1 MGGLIDGSTVKG
13 DLWMFESSSG
23 NLSCF
28 PIATVSE
35 GPGPRVGHASLLVG
49 NAFIVFGG
57 DTKVDENDTLDDT
70 LYLLNT
76 SSRQWSRSIPPGP
89 KPTGRYG
96 HTLNILGSKLYVFG
110 GQVEGYFF
118 NDLVAF
124 DLNQLQAPNTKWEF
138 LIKNSHE
145 GGPPPGQIPPA
156 RTNHTIVSFNDKL
169 YLFGGT
175 NGVQWFNDV
184 WSYDPRS
191 NSWTQLDCV
200 GFIPT
205 PREGH
210 AAALVNDV
218 MYVFG
223 GRTDEGIDL
232 GDLAAFR
239 ITTRRWYSFQ
249 NMGPAPSPRSGH
261 SMTAFGKQIIVLAG
275 EPSSAPRDPVEL
287 SMAYLLDTS
296 KIRYPSDN
304 QSGEKA
310 PLPGPT
316 KAGPGDKSVVPSGR
330 ASREA
335 QNQPP
340 DQYRRGP
347 GPPRESVVSPT
358 GRQPDLGPGPGSRLP
373 RASIANAPAGPPPP
387 GQAPTPGPRNNG
399 PQGNN
404 FRSKTPTKQERGYSG
419 PPTIDT
425 ARAVAADRERDMP
438 PRDSPKDPRSAHD
451 SNARAMEA
459 GEAAPMMAPARQRSL
474 RQRQRSS
481 LESAD
486 ESILARH
493 ASIDGSIDSR
503 THRNSKSGDEPRSPR
518 LTAHHEALI
527 KELEALRSRNAWY
540 TSELALAKKAGYT
553 PNISTNSDRPLIE
566 AFLAMRAELAKM
578 QATRVAEV
586 EQQRD
591 VAVNEAAYARA
602 KLAAHGGSQQSTP
615 SLNGDAHDL
624 DKAAS
629 DRSTDLSR
637 RLALALASQNEL
649 KSKMEAL
656 TIDFDQEKRGRELAE
671 ETSEATRRRLA
682 ELEMQNNPL
691 ETESIQ
697 ESMLRSEAE
706 SSMKQLALDKEELSK
721 KLDESSGRLKDFGE
735 NIGGLR
741 EAKKLDEERERRE
754 GLERKLL
761 QLRSEHEE
769 RTSELENATRRL
781 RDAEELAES
790 HAREAETHKN
800 AFISGLERASSFDS
814 ETSIRSLVD
823 QRLAKASRI
832 AADEAAEKLRPYQ
845 EQASREGLQLRRQL
859 QAAMKDCQTF
869 TTENR
874 ELKAKIEGHQREAGA
889 LAVQHTA
896 LKDLLGERGSPGSR
910 YGTPEQTR
918 LRELEQQLSTSLKAH
933 DDMKSSFETR
943 EQEADRAYRE
953 KLEQLENDYQSAVHY
968 DELTRY
974 KTQNA
979 KIQAELEV
987 AQNSLAEA
995 GGEAPSDWETERA
1008 HLQKSLND
1016 LQQDTSVSISNLEEQ
1031 ITDLR
1036 ESLDATE
1043 AEKEKSRS
1051 EYEAMRQELLAATE
1065 KSRSEHEQLKQ
1076 ENSLLESRAVD
1087 AEQKVS
1093 MLLDQ
1098 VEASVG
1104 HYRRQSQHG
1113 QAANGISRTHSNASS
1128 NTIGAGTR
1136 RSRAN
1141 SAVSQDDTFLDNR
1154 GSMALDSLANE
1165 LEALR
1170 THWETTNSN
1179 YRMSTQSTD
1188 FDRTPTKESGLSDSL
1203 AEWRRRLDLDEARA
1217 SSPEKT
1223 VDLRVGN
1230 KYRIGRKIGSGS
1242 FGDIYLGTNIISG
1255 EEIAIKLESVK
1266 AKHPQLEYE
1275 ARVYKSLAG
1284 GVGIPFVRWFGTECD
1299 YNAMVID
1306 LLGPSLEDLF
1316 NFCNRKFSLKTV
1328 LLLADQLIS
1337 RIEYIHAK
1345 SFIHRDIKPD
1355 NFLMGIGKR
1364 GNQVNVIDFG
1374 LAKKYRD
1381 PKTHFHIPYR
1391 ENKNLTGTA
1400 RYASIN
1406 THLGVEQSRR
1416 DDMESLGYV
1425 MLYFCRGTLPWQ
1437 GLKAATKKQKYDR
1450 IMEKKMTTPT
1460 EVLCRGFPNEFSIY
1474 LNYTRS
1480 LRFDDKPDYSYLRKI
1495 FRDLFVRESFQYDYV
1510 FDWTVYKYQKNAAM
1524 IVDAKQK
1531 DKEAEEQA
1539 RRQGALPASAA
1550 KPGAIS
1556 SQRRKIMERGTL
1568 DNTPDTNR
1576 AVGGSDRM

>member
-1 MGGLIDGSTVKG
+1 MAFLFKSKKNQQASGLPPATRNVHTSEGAPAGSGAVLNGSKDGVVTSQTPTPSGSYNNSLNSVTSTNSPEQQRMRQRAESESQTQRPQQSTSPVSSPGSSLYPWSQRRLNFSSPQANPFPRYGAAINAVASKEGDIYMMGGLIDGSTVKG
-13 DLWMFESSSG
+13 DLWMLESSSG

-89 KPTGRYG
+89 RPTGRYG

-124 DLNQLQAPNTKWEF
+124 DLNQLQNPNNKWEF
-138 LIKNSHE
+138 LIQNSPE
-145 GGPPPGQIPPA
+145 GGPPPGRIPPA

-175 NGVQWFNDV
+175 NGLQWFNDV
-184 WSYDPRS
+184 WSYDPRT

-223 GRTDEGIDL
+223 GRTDEGVDL

-261 SMTAFGKQIIVLAG
+261 SMTAFGRQIIVLAG

-287 SMAYLLDTS
+287 SMAYMLDTS
-296 KIRYPSDN
+296 KIRYPTEN
-304 QSGEKA
+304 PNGEKA
-310 PLPGPT
+310 LLPGST
-316 KAGPGDKSVVPSGR
+316 KTGAGDKPPSGR

-340 DQYRRGP
+340 DQFRRGS
-347 GPPRESVVSPT
+347 GPSRESVVSPT
-358 GRQPDLGPGPGSRLP
+358 GRPTELGPGPGSRLP

-387 GQAPTPGPRNNG
+387 GQAPTPGQRGNPPRD
-399 PQGNN
+399 GNN
-404 FRSKTPTKQERGYSG
+404 FRSKTPTKPERGYGG
-419 PPTIDT
+419 PPIDT
-425 ARAVAADRERDMP
+425 TRAIAGDREREP
-438 PRDSPKDPRSAHD
+438 APRDSPKDPKFAQE
-451 SNARAMEA
+451 SNGQRTLNQQSQRMSARAMEA
-459 GEAAPMMAPARQRSL
+459 GEAAPLVAPARQRSL

-481 LESAD
+481 IDSAD
-486 ESILARH
+486 ESILGRH
-493 ASIDGSIDSR
+493 ASMDGSVDSR
-503 THRNSKSGDEPRSPR
+503 THRNSRTGDEPRSPR
-518 LTAHHEALI
+518 LTAHQEALF
-527 KELEALRSRNAWY
+527 KELESLKSRNAWY
-540 TSELALAKKAGYT
+540 ASELALAKKAGYT
-553 PNISTNSDRPLIE
+553 PNISANSVLDERTSDAFTDEDRPLIE

-578 QATRVAEV
+578 QATVDRQAAIASKRVAEV

-615 SLNGDAHDL
+615 SLDGQSQDL

-629 DRSTDLSR
+629 DRTTDLSR

-649 KSKMEAL
+649 RSKLEAIS
-656 TIDFDQEKRGRELAE
+656 IDLEQEKRGRELAE

-691 ETESIQ
+691 EMESLRAQLHQIEASLRE

-706 SSMKQLALDKEELSK
+706 SSLKQLALDKEELSR
-721 KLDESSGRLKDFGE
+721 KLEDSTSRLRDFGD
-735 NIGGLR
+735 NIGGLK
-741 EAKKLDEERERRE
+741 EAVTASAEKASILEKKLEEERERRE

-769 RTSELENATRRL
+769 RTAELENATRRL

-790 HAREAETHKN
+790 HAREAEAHKN
-800 AFISGLERASSFDS
+800 AFILGLERASSFDS

-823 QRLAKASRI
+823 QRVASSEAQVERANKLAKASQA
-832 AADEAAEKLRPYQ
+832 AADEAAEKLRRAEERIAGLEAYQ

-859 QAAMKDCQTF
+859 QAALKDCQTY

-874 ELKAKIEGHQREAGA
+874 ELKAQIENHQREAGA

-896 LKDLLGERGSPGSR
+896 LKDLLGERGYTDSRRSPRGESPGSR
-910 YGTPEQTR
+910 FGTPEQSR
-918 LRELEQQLSTSLKAH
+918 LRELEQQLSASLKAH
-933 DDMKSSFETR
+933 DELKASFETR
-943 EQEADRAYRE
+943 EQETDRAYKE

-968 DELTRY
+968 VRGTEKMLKRMKDELTRY
-974 KTQNA
+974 KSQNS
-979 KIQAELEV
+979 KIQSELEA
-987 AQNSLAEA
+987 AQSRE
-995 GGEAPSDWETERA
+995 GSEAPSGWEAERSQ
-1008 HLQKSLND
+1008 LQQSLAD
-1016 LQQDTSVSISNLEEQ
+1016 LQQDTSLSIANLEEQ
-1031 ITDLR
+1031 ITSLK
-1036 ESLDATE
+1036 ESLASTE
-1043 AEKEKSRS
+1043 AEKEKSLAG
-1051 EYEAMRQELLAATE
+1051 YEAMRQELIAVTE
-1065 KSRSEHEQLKQ
+1065 RSRSELEQLKH

-1113 QAANGISRTHSNASS
+1113 QGVNGISRTHSNASS
-1128 NTIGAGTR
+1128 GTIGAGTR

-1170 THWETTNSN
+1170 SHWESTNSN
-1179 YRMSTQSTD
+1179 YRLSTQSD
-1188 FDRTPTKESGLSDSL
+1188 FDRTPTKDSGLSDSL
-1203 AEWRRRLDLDEARA
+1203 AEWRRRLDEEEARA
-1217 SSPEKT
+1217 GSPEK
-1223 VDLRVGN
+1223 
-1230 KYRIGRKIGSGS
+1230 
-1242 FGDIYLGTNIISG
+1242 
-1255 EEIAIKLESVK
+1255 VK
-1266 AKHPQLEYE
+1266 
-1275 ARVYKSLAG
+1275 
-1284 GVGIPFVRWFGTECD
+1284 
-1299 YNAMVID
+1299 
-1306 LLGPSLEDLF
+1306 
-1316 NFCNRKFSLKTV
+1316 
-1328 LLLADQLIS
+1328 S
-1337 RIEYIHAK
+1337 R
-1345 SFIHRDIKPD
+1345 
-1355 NFLMGIGKR
+1355 
-1364 GNQVNVIDFG
+1364 
-1374 LAKKYRD
+1374 
-1381 PKTHFHIPYR
+1381 
-1391 ENKNLTGTA
+1391 TA
-1400 RYASIN
+1400 AE
-1406 THLGVEQSRR
+1406 GQ
-1416 DDMESLGYV
+1416 
-1425 MLYFCRGTLPWQ
+1425 
-1437 GLKAATKKQKYDR
+1437 AAA
-1450 IMEKKMTTPT
+1450 
-1460 EVLCRGFPNEFSIY
+1460 N
-1474 LNYTRS
+1474 
-1480 LRFDDKPDYSYLRKI
+1480 
-1495 FRDLFVRESFQYDYV
+1495 
-1510 FDWTVYKYQKNAAM
+1510 M
-1524 IVDAKQK
+1524 I
-1531 DKEAEEQA
+1531 
-1539 RRQGALPASAA
+1539 
-1550 KPGAIS
+1550 
-1556 SQRRKIMERGTL
+1556 
-1568 DNTPDTNR
+1568 
-1576 AVGGSDRM
+1576 

>member
-1 MGGLIDGSTVKG
+1 MAFLFKSKKNQQASGLPPATRNVHTSEGAPAGSGAVLNGSKDGVVTSQTPTPSGSYNNSLNSVTSTNSPEQQRMRQRAESESQAQRPQQSTSPVSSPGSSLYPWSQRRLNFSSPQANPFPRYGAAINAVASKEGDIYMMGGLIDGSTVKG
-13 DLWMFESSSG
+13 DLWMLESSSG

-89 KPTGRYG
+89 RPTGRYG

-124 DLNQLQAPNTKWEF
+124 DLNQLQNPGNKWEF
-138 LIKNSHE
+138 LIQNSHE

-175 NGVQWFNDV
+175 NGMQWFNDV
-184 WSYDPRS
+184 WSYDPRT

-261 SMTAFGKQIIVLAG
+261 SMTAFGRQIIVLAG

-287 SMAYLLDTS
+287 SMAYMLDTS
-296 KIRYPSDN
+296 KIRYPTEN
-304 QSGEKA
+304 PNGEKA
-310 PLPGPT
+310 LLPGST
-316 KAGPGDKSVVPSGR
+316 KPGAGDKPPSGR

-335 QNQPP
+335 QNQTP
-340 DQYRRGP
+340 DQFRRGL
-347 GPPRESVVSPT
+347 GPSRESVVSPT
-358 GRQPDLGPGPGSRLP
+358 GRPTEPGPGPGSRLP

-387 GQAPTPGPRNNG
+387 GQAPTPGQRGNPPRD
-399 PQGNN
+399 GNN
-404 FRSKTPTKQERGYSG
+404 FRSKTPTKQERGYGG
-419 PPTIDT
+419 PPIDT
-425 ARAVAADRERDMP
+425 TRPTAGDREREP
-438 PRDSPKDPRSAHD
+438 APRDSPKDPRFAHEPNGQRTPTQQ
-451 SNARAMEA
+451 SQRMSARAMEA
-459 GEAAPMMAPARQRSL
+459 GEAAPLVAPARQRSL

-481 LESAD
+481 MDSAD
-486 ESILARH
+486 ESILGRH
-493 ASIDGSIDSR
+493 ASVDGSIDSR
-503 THRNSKSGDEPRSPR
+503 THRNSRTGDEPRSPR
-518 LTAHHEALI
+518 LTAHQEALF
-527 KELEALRSRNAWY
+527 KELEALKSRNAWY
-540 TSELALAKKAGYT
+540 ASELALAKKAGYT
-553 PNISTNSDRPLIE
+553 PNISANSVLDERASDAFTDEDRPLIE

-578 QATRVAEV
+578 QATVDRQAAIASKRVAEV

-615 SLNGDAHDL
+615 SLDGQSQDL

-629 DRSTDLSR
+629 DRTTDLSR

-649 KSKMEAL
+649 KSKLEAISTDL
-656 TIDFDQEKRGRELAE
+656 EQEKRGRELAE

-691 ETESIQ
+691 ETESLRAQLHQIEASLRE
-697 ESMLRSEAE
+697 ESLLRSEAE
-706 SSMKQLALDKEELSK
+706 SSLKQLALDKEELSR
-721 KLDESSGRLKDFGE
+721 KLEDSTSRLRDFGD

-741 EAKKLDEERERRE
+741 EAVKASAEKASILEKKLDEERVRRE

-769 RTSELENATRRL
+769 RTAELENATRRL

-800 AFISGLERASSFDS
+800 AFILGLERASSFDS

-823 QRLAKASRI
+823 QRVATSEAQVERANKLAKASQA
-832 AADEAAEKLRPYQ
+832 AADEAAEKLRRAEERIAGLEAYQ

-859 QAAMKDCQTF
+859 QAALKDCQTY

-874 ELKAKIEGHQREAGA
+874 ELKARIENHQREAGA

-896 LKDLLGERGSPGSR
+896 LKDLLGERGYTDSRRSPRGESPGSR
-910 YGTPEQTR
+910 FGTPEQNR
-918 LRELEQQLSTSLKAH
+918 LIELEQQLSASLKAH
-933 DDMKSSFETR
+933 DELKASFETR
-943 EQEADRAYRE
+943 EQETDRAYKE

-968 DELTRY
+968 VKGTEKMLKRMKDELTRY
-974 KTQNA
+974 KSQNA
-979 KIQAELEV
+979 KIQSELEA
-987 AQNSLAEA
+987 AQIRGVS
-995 GGEAPSDWETERA
+995 EAPSGWETERSQ
-1008 HLQKSLND
+1008 LQQSLAD
-1016 LQQDTSVSISNLEEQ
+1016 LQQDTSLSIANLEEQ
-1031 ITDLR
+1031 IASLK
-1036 ESLDATE
+1036 ESLASTE
-1043 AEKEKSRS
+1043 AEKEKSLA
-1051 EYEAMRQELLAATE
+1051 EYETMRQELLAVTE
-1065 KSRSEHEQLKQ
+1065 RSRSELEQLKH
-1076 ENSLLESRAVD
+1076 ENSLLEARAVD

-1113 QAANGISRTHSNASS
+1113 QGANGISRTHSNASS
-1128 NTIGAGTR
+1128 STIGAGTR

-1141 SAVSQDDTFLDNR
+1141 SAVSQDGTFLDNR

-1170 THWETTNSN
+1170 SHWESTNNN
-1179 YRMSTQSTD
+1179 YRLSTQSD
-1188 FDRTPTKESGLSDSL
+1188 FDRTPTKDSGLSDSL
-1203 AEWRRRLDLDEARA
+1203 AEWRRRLDEEEARA
-1217 SSPEKT
+1217 GSPEK
-1223 VDLRVGN
+1223 G
-1230 KYRIGRKIGSGS
+1230 
-1242 FGDIYLGTNIISG
+1242 
-1255 EEIAIKLESVK
+1255 
-1266 AKHPQLEYE
+1266 
-1275 ARVYKSLAG
+1275 
-1284 GVGIPFVRWFGTECD
+1284 
-1299 YNAMVID
+1299 
-1306 LLGPSLEDLF
+1306 
-1316 NFCNRKFSLKTV
+1316 
-1328 LLLADQLIS
+1328 
-1337 RIEYIHAK
+1337 
-1345 SFIHRDIKPD
+1345 KP
-1355 NFLMGIGKR
+1355 R
-1364 GNQVNVIDFG
+1364 
-1374 LAKKYRD
+1374 
-1381 PKTHFHIPYR
+1381 
-1391 ENKNLTGTA
+1391 TA
-1400 RYASIN
+1400 AE
-1406 THLGVEQSRR
+1406 GQ
-1416 DDMESLGYV
+1416 
-1425 MLYFCRGTLPWQ
+1425 
-1437 GLKAATKKQKYDR
+1437 AAA
-1450 IMEKKMTTPT
+1450 
-1460 EVLCRGFPNEFSIY
+1460 N
-1474 LNYTRS
+1474 
-1480 LRFDDKPDYSYLRKI
+1480 
-1495 FRDLFVRESFQYDYV
+1495 
-1510 FDWTVYKYQKNAAM
+1510 M
-1524 IVDAKQK
+1524 I
-1531 DKEAEEQA
+1531 
-1539 RRQGALPASAA
+1539 
-1550 KPGAIS
+1550 
-1556 SQRRKIMERGTL
+1556 
-1568 DNTPDTNR
+1568 
-1576 AVGGSDRM
+1576 